1 MKSYVIGSSRQIG
14 LLTESEKRCL
24 DSEKY
29 VFVCNDFLRHWR
41 KAGFRPTHWV
51 MGDTFGSGLEVLTAQ
66 LRAICQDSELRKRLR
81 QLFICFESPEAI
93 EILKEFLPRIKLPI
107 VIYRRHDNKPGHMA
121 VDLSEQIYHYGST
134 LTDMV
139 NIAWIVNWHKQVRV
153 YGCELDG
160 KSGHFYDPLEDVVP
174 FKWDSLW
181 VGLNDLFEQGV
192 DVVDCNRRHGSK
204 MDFSIPTNILL
215 GKAHGRAWNN
225 PSQIPIL

>member
-14 LLTESEKRCL
+14 LLTEEEKQFL
-24 DSEKY
+24 DSERY
-29 VFVCNDFLRHWR
+29 VFVCNDFLRYWR

-51 MGDTFGSGLEVLTAQ
+51 MGDTFDSGLEVLTAQ
-66 LRAICQDSELRKRLR
+66 LRVIRQDGELRKRLR
-81 QLFICFESPEAI
+81 QLFICFESLEAI

-107 VIYRRHDNKPGHMA
+107 VIYRRYDNKPGKMA
-121 VDLSEQIYHYGST
+121 VDLSERIYHYGST

-139 NIAWIVNWHKQVRV
+139 NIAWIVNWHNQVRV

-204 MDFSIPTNILL
+204 MDFPIPTNILI
-215 GKAHGRAWNN
+215 GEAHGRTWNN